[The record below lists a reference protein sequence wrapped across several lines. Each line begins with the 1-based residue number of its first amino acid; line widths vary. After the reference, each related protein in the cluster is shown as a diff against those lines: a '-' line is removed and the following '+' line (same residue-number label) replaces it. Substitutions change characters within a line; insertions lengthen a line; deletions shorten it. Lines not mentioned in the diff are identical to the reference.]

1 MKKIL
6 LFVTTFIIFLT
17 AILFYRANS
26 VFENNQYQVVESLTP
41 ITLDKSAVLERFSQA
56 LQIPTISYDD
66 KSQLDH
72 SAFQAFHQLLAQSFP
87 LVHAQTQLTKFNDYS
102 MLFFLKGQDPELKP
116 ALFMGHMDVV
126 PVDEHTKDQ
135 WLQPPFSGNVVDG
148 VIWGRGAIDD
158 KVSVLAL
165 MESMEQY
172 LTVLNTAPL
181 IPLVPQLAP
190 QRDIYFAFGHD
201 EEVGGDGAKA
211 IAKYFSEQDI
221 QFEFILDEGGVI
233 TDGIIPGTTQPIA
246 LVGVAEKGRV
256 NFSLTV
262 KGEGGHSSQPP
273 AHTAAGILASAIVNV
288 ENNKFD
294 PRLEFFDLMI
304 NNIGYSMP
312 LAQRLPLANLWLF
325 EPLVLSTLL
334 KSPSSAATAR
344 TTTAVTMLQGSTK
357 SNVLPTIATAVVNFR
372 ILPGDTID
380 SIQAHLERVIDDPR
394 VMLSTDQA
402 NEASAVS
409 PIDNIGF
416 KLIESS
422 IRRLDP
428 NVLVTPYLVVGAT
441 DSRHFQDLSDNIYR
455 FMMVS
460 LDPTTLKQFHG
471 LNEQIKV
478 QDYLNAIQFYYA
490 MLEQTASGK
499 QQSTL

>member
-6 LFVTTFIIFLT
+6 LSIT
-17 AILFYRANS
+17 ALVVMTLVIVVFRAIT
-26 VFENNQYQVVESLTP
+26 VFENNQYQVTQPLTP
-41 ITLDKSAVLERFSQA
+41 ITLDESAVIDRFSQA

-66 KSQLDH
+66 SSKLDH
-72 SAFQAFHQLLAQSFP
+72 VAFQAFHQHLAQYFP
-87 LVHAQTQLTKFNDYS
+87 LTHAKTQLTKFNDYS
-102 MLFFLKGQDPELKP
+102 LVYHLKGQNPQLKP
-116 ALFMGHMDVV
+116 ALFMGHIDVV
-126 PVDEHTKDQ
+126 PVDEQTKDQ
-135 WLQPPFSGNVVDG
+135 WLQPPFSGKVVDG

-165 MESMEQY
+165 MESMEWF
-172 LTVLNTAPL
+172 LTHNNT
-181 IPLVPQLAP
+181 PQRAP

-201 EEVGGDGAKA
+201 EEAGGDGAKA
-211 IAKYFSEQDI
+211 IAQYFAEQDI

-256 NFSLTV
+256 NFKLTV

-273 AHTAAGILASAIVNV
+273 AHTAAGILARAIVNV

-294 PRLEFFDLMI
+294 ARSEFFELMFDH
-304 NNIGYSMP
+304 IGYSMP
-312 LAQRLPLANLWLF
+312 LSNRLPLANLWLF

-334 KSPSSAATAR
+334 KSPSSAASTR

-357 SNVLPTIATAVVNFR
+357 SNVLPTIATAVINFR
-372 ILPGDTID
+372 ILPGDTVE
-380 SIQAHLERVIDDPR
+380 SIQAHLKRVIDDPR
-394 VMLSTDQA
+394 VILSSDQA

-409 PIDNIGF
+409 PTDNIGF

-422 IRRLDP
+422 IRRLDD
-428 NVLVTPYLVVGAT
+428 NILVSPYLVLGAT
-441 DSRHFQDLSDNIYR
+441 DSRHFQGLSDNIYR

-460 LDPTTLKQFHG
+460 LNPTTLKQFHG
-471 LNEQIKV
+471 LNEQLPV

-490 MLEQTASGK
+490 MLEQTASGSQTTK
-499 QQSTL
+499 

>member
-6 LFVTTFIIFLT
+6 LSIT
-17 AILFYRANS
+17 AIMVVLLVIVVFRATT
-26 VFENNQYQVVESLTP
+26 VFENNQYQVTQSLTA
-41 ITLDKSAVLERFSQA
+41 ITLDERAVIDRFSQA

-66 KSQLDH
+66 SSKLDH
-72 SAFQAFHQLLAQSFP
+72 AAFQAFHQHLAQSFP
-87 LVHAQTQLTKFNDYS
+87 LVHAKTQLTKFNDYS
-102 MLFFLKGQDPELKP
+102 IVYRLKGQNSQLKP

-126 PVDEHTKDQ
+126 PVDEQTKDQ
-135 WLQPPFSGNVVDG
+135 WLQPPFSGKVVDG

-165 MESMEQY
+165 MESLEWF
-172 LTVLNTAPL
+172 LTQDKV
-181 IPLVPQLAP
+181 P

-201 EEVGGDGAKA
+201 EEVGGKGAIA
-211 IAKYFSEQDI
+211 IAKYFVDQNI

-246 LVGVAEKGRV
+246 LVGVAEKGIV
-256 NFSLTV
+256 NFRFTV
-262 KGEGGHSSQPP
+262 NGEGGHSSQPP
-273 AHTAAGILASAIVNV
+273 AHTAAGILARAIVKV

-294 PRLEFFDLMI
+294 ARLEFFDLMFD
-304 NNIGYSMP
+304 NIGYSMP

-334 KSPSSAATAR
+334 KSASSAASAR

-357 SNVLPTIATAVVNFR
+357 SNVLPTIATAIVNFR
-372 ILPGDTID
+372 ILPGDTVT

-394 VMLSTDQA
+394 VTLSTELA

-409 PIDNIGF
+409 PTDNIGF

-422 IRRLDP
+422 IRRLDD
-428 NVLVTPYLVVGAT
+428 NVLVTPYLVLGAT
-441 DSRHFQDLSDNIYR
+441 DSRHFQNLSDNIYR

-460 LDPTTLKQFHG
+460 LNPDTLKQFHG
-471 LNEQIKV
+471 LNEQISVK
-478 QDYLNAIQFYYA
+478 DYINAIQFYYA
-490 MLEQTASGK
+490 MLEQTASGSQAPK
-499 QQSTL
+499 

>member
-6 LFVTTFIIFLT
+6 LYILTIVVVLLVIVLFRATT
-17 AILFYRANS
+17 
-26 VFENNQYQVVESLTP
+26 VFENNQYQVTEALMP
-41 ITLDKSAVLERFSQA
+41 ITLDESTVVDRFSQA

-66 KSQLDH
+66 ASKLDH
-72 SAFQAFHQLLAQSFP
+72 SAFQAFHQHLAQSFP
-87 LVHAQTQLTKFNDYS
+87 LVHAKTQLTTFQDYS
-102 MLFFLKGQDPELKP
+102 MVFHLKGQNSQLKP

-126 PVDEHTKDQ
+126 PVDEQTKDQ

-165 MESMEQY
+165 MESMELY
-172 LTVLNTAPL
+172 LTQDIV
-181 IPLVPQLAP
+181 P

-201 EEVGGDGAKA
+201 EEAGGEGAKA
-211 IAKYFSEQDI
+211 IAKYFAEQNI

-246 LVGVAEKGRV
+246 LIGVAEKGFV
-256 NFSLTV
+256 NFNLTV

-288 ENNKFD
+288 ENNPFD
-294 PRLEFFDLMI
+294 ARTEFFDLMFD
-304 NNIGYSMP
+304 NIGYSMS
-312 LAQRLPLANLWLF
+312 LSKRLPLANLWLF

-334 KSPSSAATAR
+334 KSPSSAASAR

-372 ILPGDTID
+372 ILPGDTVE
-380 SIQAHLERVIDDPR
+380 SIQAHLNRVIDDSR
-394 VMLSTDQA
+394 VTLSTELA

-409 PIDNIGF
+409 PTDNIGF
-416 KLIESS
+416 QLIESS
-422 IRRLDP
+422 IRRLNN
-428 NVLVTPYLVVGAT
+428 NVLVTPYLVLGAT
-441 DSRHFQDLSDNIYR
+441 DSRHFQNLSENIYR

-460 LDPTTLKQFHG
+460 LNPTTLKQFHG
-471 LNEQIKV
+471 LNEQIAVKT
-478 QDYLNAIQFYYA
+478 YLNAIQFYYA
-490 MLEQTASGK
+490 MLEQTASGSQAPK
-499 QQSTL
+499 

>member
-6 LFVTTFIIFLT
+6 LSVAILVLVLV
-17 AILFYRANS
+17 AILFYRATS
-26 VFENNQYQVVESLTP
+26 VFENNQYLVKEPLTP
-41 ITLDKSAVLERFSQA
+41 ITLDKGAVIDRFSRA

-66 KSQLDH
+66 TSKLDH
-72 SAFQAFHQLLAQSFP
+72 LAFQAFHQHLAQSFP
-87 LVHAQTQLTKFNDYS
+87 LVYAKTQLTKFDEYS
-102 MLFFLKGQDPELKP
+102 IVFYLKGQNPQLKP

-126 PVDEHTKDQ
+126 PVDEQTKDQ
-135 WLQPPFSGNVVDG
+135 WLQPPFGGKVVDG

-165 MESMEQY
+165 MESLEWY
-172 LTVLNTAPL
+172 LSHDN
-181 IPLVPQLAP
+181 AP

-201 EEVGGDGAKA
+201 EEVGGEGAKA
-211 IAKYFSEQDI
+211 IANYFAEQNI

-233 TDGIIPGTTQPIA
+233 TDGIIPGTTHPIG
-246 LVGVAEKGRV
+246 LVGVAEKGFV
-256 NFSLTV
+256 NFRLTV

-288 ENNKFD
+288 ENNPFD
-294 PRLEFFDLMI
+294 ARLEFFDLMFD
-304 NNIGYSMP
+304 NIGYSMP

-325 EPLVLSTLL
+325 EPVVLSTLL
-334 KSPSSAATAR
+334 KSPSSAASAR

-380 SIQAHLERVIDDPR
+380 SIQAHLERVIDDSR
-394 VMLSTDQA
+394 VALSTELA

-409 PIDNIGF
+409 PTDNIGF

-422 IRRLDP
+422 IRRLDN
-428 NVLVTPYLVVGAT
+428 NVLVTPYLVLGAT
-441 DSRHFQDLSDNIYR
+441 DSRHFQGLSDNIYR

-460 LDPTTLKQFHG
+460 LNPTTLKQFHG
-471 LNEQIKV
+471 LNEQIPVK
-478 QDYLNAIQFYYA
+478 DYLNAIQFYYA

-499 QQSTL
+499 PHSN

>member
-1 MKKIL
+1 MQKIL
-6 LFVTTFIIFLT
+6 LSIAAIVVGLIVVVVFRATT
-17 AILFYRANS
+17 
-26 VFENNQYQVVESLTP
+26 VFENNQYQVTQSLTP
-41 ITLDKSAVLERFSQA
+41 ITLDESAVIDRFSHA

-66 KSQLDH
+66 SSKLDH
-72 SAFQAFHQLLAQSFP
+72 SAFQAFHQHLAQSFP
-87 LVHAQTQLTKFNDYS
+87 IVHAQTQLTKFNDYS
-102 MLFFLKGQDPELKP
+102 MVFFLKGQNPELKP

-135 WLQPPFSGNVVDG
+135 WLHPPFNGKVVDG

-172 LTVLNTAPL
+172 LTPDNTQQIATRK
-181 IPLVPQLAP
+181 AP
-190 QRDIYFAFGHD
+190 QRDIYFSFGHD

-211 IAKYFSEQDI
+211 IAQYFAEQDI

-256 NFSLTV
+256 NFKLTV

-273 AHTAAGILASAIVNV
+273 AHTAAGILARAIVNV

-294 PRLEFFDLMI
+294 ARSEFFELMFDH
-304 NNIGYSMP
+304 IGYSMP
-312 LAQRLPLANLWLF
+312 LSNRLPLANLWLF

-334 KSPSSAATAR
+334 KSPSTAASAR

-357 SNVLPTIATAVVNFR
+357 SNVLPTIATAVINFR
-372 ILPGDTID
+372 VLPGDTID
-380 SIQAHLERVIDDPR
+380 SIHAHLERVIDDPR
-394 VMLSTDQA
+394 LILSIDQA

-409 PIDNIGF
+409 PTDNIGF

-422 IRRLDP
+422 IRRLDD
-428 NVLVTPYLVVGAT
+428 NVLVTPYLVLGAT
-441 DSRHFQDLSDNIYR
+441 DSRHFQNLSDNIYR

-460 LDPTTLKQFHG
+460 LNPTTLKQFHG
-471 LNEQIKV
+471 LNEQISV

-490 MLEQTASGK
+490 MLEQTASGSQAPK
-499 QQSTL
+499 

>member
-6 LFVTTFIIFLT
+6 LSVAILIVVLV

-26 VFENNQYQVVESLTP
+26 VFENNQYQVTESLTP
-41 ITLDKSAVLERFSQA
+41 VTLDESAVVGRFSQA

-66 KSQLDH
+66 TSKFDH
-72 SAFQAFHQLLAQSFP
+72 AAFQAFHQHLAQSFP
-87 LVHAQTQLTKFNDYS
+87 LIHAETQLTKFEDYS
-102 MLFFLKGQDPELKP
+102 MVFHLKGQDPQLKP

-126 PVDEHTKDQ
+126 PVDEQTKDQ
-135 WLQPPFSGNVVDG
+135 WLQPPFGGKVVDG

-165 MESMEQY
+165 MESLEYFLKQNN
-172 LTVLNTAPL
+172 L
-181 IPLVPQLAP
+181 P
-190 QRDIYFAFGHD
+190 QRDIYFSFGHD
-201 EEVGGDGAKA
+201 EETGGEGA
-211 IAKYFSEQDI
+211 IAIAEYFAEQNI

-233 TDGIIPGTTQPIA
+233 TDGIIPGTTHPIA
-246 LVGVAEKGRV
+246 LVGVAEKGFV
-256 NFSLTV
+256 NLRLTV

-288 ENNKFD
+288 ENNPFD
-294 PRLEFFDLMI
+294 ARLEFFDLMFD
-304 NNIGYSMP
+304 NIGYSMP
-312 LAQRLPLANLWLF
+312 LSKRLPLANLWLL
-325 EPLVLSTLL
+325 EPLVLNTLL
-334 KSPSSAATAR
+334 KSPSSAASAR

-372 ILPGDTID
+372 ILPGDTVD
-380 SIQAHLERVIDDPR
+380 SIQAHLEQVIDDSR
-394 VMLSTDQA
+394 VTLSIELA

-409 PIDNIGF
+409 PTDNIGF

-422 IRRLDP
+422 IRRLDD
-428 NVLVTPYLVVGAT
+428 NVLVTPYLVLGAT
-441 DSRHFQDLSDNIYR
+441 DSRHFQNLSDNIYR

-460 LDPTTLKQFHG
+460 LNPDTLKQFHG
-471 LNEQIKV
+471 LNEQIAV

-490 MLEQTASGK
+490 MLEQTASGG
-499 QQSTL
+499 QVPN

>member
-6 LFVTTFIIFLT
+6 LSITFIVVILV

-26 VFENNQYQVVESLTP
+26 VFENNQYQVTAPLTP
-41 ITLDKSAVLERFSQA
+41 ISLDENAVLDRFSRA

-66 KSQLDH
+66 TSKLDH
-72 SAFQAFHQLLAQSFP
+72 AAFRAFHQHLAESFP
-87 LVHAQTQLTKFNDYS
+87 LAHTKTTLTKFKDYS
-102 MLFFLKGQDPELKP
+102 MVFHLKGQNSQLKP

-126 PVDEHTKDQ
+126 PVDEQTKDQ

-165 MESMEQY
+165 MESLESY
-172 LTVLNTAPL
+172 LTQNNV
-181 IPLVPQLAP
+181 P
-190 QRDIYFAFGHD
+190 QRDTYFAFGHD
-201 EEVGGDGAKA
+201 EEVGGEGAVA
-211 IAKYFSEQDI
+211 IANYFAEQNI

-233 TDGIIPGTTQPIA
+233 TDGIIPGTSQPIA
-246 LVGVAEKGRV
+246 LVGVAEKGFV
-256 NFSLTV
+256 NFKLTV

-273 AHTAAGILASAIVNV
+273 AHTAAGILANAIVNI
-288 ENNKFD
+288 ENNPFD
-294 PRLEFFDLMI
+294 ARLEFFDLMFD
-304 NNIGYSMP
+304 NIGYSMP
-312 LAQRLPLANLWLF
+312 LSQRLPLANLWLF
-325 EPLVLSTLL
+325 EPVVLSTLL
-334 KSPSSAATAR
+334 KSASSAASAR

-372 ILPGDTID
+372 ILPGDTVA
-380 SIQAHLERVIDDPR
+380 SIQAHLEQVIDDPR
-394 VMLSTDQA
+394 VALSTELA

-409 PIDNIGF
+409 PTNNIGF

-422 IRRLDP
+422 IRRLDD
-428 NVLVTPYLVVGAT
+428 NVLVTPYLVLGAT
-441 DSRHFQDLSDNIYR
+441 DSRHFQSLSANIYR

-460 LDPTTLKQFHG
+460 LNPTTLKQFHG
-471 LNEQIKV
+471 LNEQINV

-490 MLEQTASGK
+490 MLEQTASGGAFPN
-499 QQSTL
+499 

>member
-6 LFVTTFIIFLT
+6 LSVAILIVVVV
-17 AILFYRANS
+17 AILFYRATS
-26 VFENNQYQVVESLTP
+26 VFENNQYQVTQSLTP
-41 ITLDKSAVLERFSQA
+41 IALDEGAVLDRFSLA
-56 LQIPTISYDD
+56 LQIPTISYDESS
-66 KSQLDH
+66 KLDH
-72 SAFQAFHQLLAQSFP
+72 SAFQAFHQHLAQSFP
-87 LVHAQTQLTKFNDYS
+87 LVHAKTQLTKFNDYS
-102 MLFFLKGQDPELKP
+102 MVYLLKGQNPQLKP

-126 PVDEHTKDQ
+126 PVDEQTKNQ

-165 MESMEQY
+165 MESLEWF
-172 LTVLNTAPL
+172 
-181 IPLVPQLAP
+181 LAKNNIP

-201 EEVGGDGAKA
+201 EEAGGDGAKA
-211 IAKYFSEQDI
+211 IAQYFAEQDI

-256 NFSLTV
+256 NFKLTV

-273 AHTAAGILASAIVNV
+273 AHTAAGILARAIVNV

-294 PRLEFFDLMI
+294 ARSEFFDLMFD
-304 NNIGYSMP
+304 NIGYSMP
-312 LAQRLPLANLWLF
+312 LSQRLPLANLWLF
-325 EPLVLSTLL
+325 EPLVLSKLL
-334 KSPSSAATAR
+334 KSPISAASAR

-357 SNVLPTIATAVVNFR
+357 SNVLPTIATAVINFR

-380 SIQAHLERVIDDPR
+380 SIHAHLERVIDDHR
-394 VMLSTDQA
+394 VILSYDQA

-409 PIDNIGF
+409 PTDNIGF

-422 IRRLDP
+422 IRRLDD
-428 NVLVTPYLVVGAT
+428 NVLVTPYLVLAAT
-441 DSRHFQDLSDNIYR
+441 DSRHFQGLSDNIYR

-460 LDPTTLKQFHG
+460 LNPDTLKQFHG
-471 LNEQIKV
+471 LNEQITVK
-478 QDYLNAIQFYYA
+478 DYLNAIQFYYA
-490 MLEQTASGK
+490 MLEQTASGIQAPK
-499 QQSTL
+499 